1 MAAANAVIGLNPVE
15 NPNVPEDYTLLVPI
29 FQEES
34 LFSNSD
40 YTGLGA
46 PY

>member
-1 MAAANAVIGLNPVE
+1 MVAANKAVGLDPVE
-15 NPNVPEDYTLLVPI
+15 DPSVPEDYTLSVPI

-34 LFSNSD
+34 LFFDSD

>member
-1 MAAANAVIGLNPVE
+1 MVVINKITGFNPVE
-15 NPNVPEDYTLLVPI
+15 DPSVSKDYTLLVPI

-34 LFSNSD
+34 LSFDSD

>member
-1 MAAANAVIGLNPVE
+1 MAVTNIIAGLNPVE
-15 NPNVPEDYTLLVPI
+15 NPNVPKDYTLSVPI

-34 LFSNSD
+34 SSSNSD